1 MSGKNPLT
9 VGPKNP
15 LTLSLSKGRHELDLP
30 AHPEPVEV

>member
-9 VGPKNP
+9 M
-15 LTLSLSKGRHELDLP
+15 SLSKGRHELDLP